1 MLPYEAV
8 RVVLVL
14 RALFVT
20 SAPDQLICPVNLPL
34 TDLSL
39 VVRVFQGEG
48 HNQPLLEGLC
58 AFAEL
63 PAGQVL
69 LDPALFVEDPVKIE
83 LLVEL
88 VQVVFRLIISRKLP
102 AIRSERK
109 IL

>member
-20 SAPDQLICPVNLPL
+20 TAPDQLICPVNLPL

-39 VVRVFQGEG
+39 VVRVFQGKG
-48 HNQPLLEGLC
+48 YDQPLLEGLC

-63 PAGQVL
+63 PARLCQAFPL
-69 LDPALFVEDPVKIE
+69 LISSSS
-83 LLVEL
+83 LL
-88 VQVVFRLIISRKLP
+88 
-102 AIRSERK
+102 RSYSV
-109 IL
+109 